1 MRHTES
7 LVVTASLKAR
17 MLDTEEKSER
27 RTAADAVF
35 DRLYEDIVSLKL
47 LPGTKLSEAEVARQ
61 FGLSRQPVRDAFTR
75 LGSTDL
81 LLIRPQRATE
91 VRGFS
96 IERINHSRFV
106 RLAIELEVVND
117 ACKLWNDQK
126 AQTLQKHLDRQANAI
141 ETNQPEQFHAL
152 DLSFHEL
159 LSTLSEHPKAAQN
172 IRDCK
177 QELDRLCILSLGRA
191 NEANT
196 LYNDHSELAN
206 AINDRDVNAAVEV
219 TRLHLSRLDSHIETI
234 HSEHREY
241 FEAS

>member
-1 MRHTES
+1 
-7 LVVTASLKAR
+7 
-17 MLDTEEKSER
+17 MLDIEDKSER

-35 DRLYEDIVSLKL
+35 DQLYEDIVSLKL

-96 IERINHSRFV
+96 IDRINHSRFV
-106 RLAIELEVVND
+106 RLAIEIEVISD
-117 ACKLWNDQK
+117 ACKLWNDNK
-126 AQTLQKHLDRQANAI
+126 AQTLQKHLDKQAHAI
-141 ETNQPEQFHAL
+141 NTDQPEQFHAL

-159 LSTLSEHPKAAQN
+159 LCTLSEHPKAAQN

-177 QELDRLCILSLGRA
+177 QELDRLCILSLGRS

-196 LYNDHSELAN
+196 LFNDHAELAA
-206 AINDRDVNAAVEV
+206 AINEKNVSAAVEV
-219 TRLHLSRLDSHIETI
+219 TRLHLSRLDSHIESI

-241 FEAS
+241 FEAG